1 LAGAALRRAG
11 LLRLL
16 VRPRT
21 PHAPGRH
28 RRGRPGGHGHGAAA
42 PLQGERPH
50 RGPQRAAVAVR
61 SEAGELR
68 RGGWLPPGGRQCLHP
83 AFRAEA
89 PHPGAGRAGRRTE
102 HREEP
107 PEMSRRPPGRRG
119 RSAAKAWGGRFEA
132 PTARIVEDFT
142 TSLPVDR
149 ALYPHDIAGSRAHVR
164 ALVRAKILSP
174 AEGRRLAPGLRR
186 VLRELDAGRFR
197 FRPLDEDIHM
207 AVERRLT
214 ELLGP
219 LGGKLHTGR
228 SRNDQVALDLRLW
241 LRAECATIDRDLAR
255 LQGALVTVARR
266 HLGAVVPGYTH
277 LQRAQPILL
286 AHLFLA
292 YHEMLSRDRAP
303 FRDCP

>member
-1 LAGAALRRAG
+1 
-11 LLRLL
+11 
-16 VRPRT
+16 
-21 PHAPGRH
+21 
-28 RRGRPGGHGHGAAA
+28 
-42 PLQGERPH
+42 
-50 RGPQRAAVAVR
+50 
-61 SEAGELR
+61 
-68 RGGWLPPGGRQCLHP
+68 
-83 AFRAEA
+83 
-89 PHPGAGRAGRRTE
+89 
-102 HREEP
+102 
-107 PEMSRRPPGRRG
+107 
-119 RSAAKAWGGRFEA
+119 
-132 PTARIVEDFT
+132 
-142 TSLPVDR
+142 
-149 ALYPHDIAGSRAHVR
+149 AHVR

-174 AEGRRLAPGLRR
+174 AEGRRLDAGLRR

-286 AHLFLA
+286 AHHFLA
-292 YHEMLSRDRAP
+292 YHEMLSRDRAR
-303 FRDCP
+303 FRDCRARADELPLGAGALAGAGFALDRAYVARLLGFSRVARNSIDAVGDRDAAAEFLAA